1 MLGLRD
7 RDRGGSTG
15 SSVTASAANGNV
27 EPLPPVLPPPQRSL
41 LDRNDYRN
49 DRNDRNERSER
60 ERDDRYDRR
69 PFGREFEKDRM
80 GGGSGNSRGSHQNSR
95 YSSNMQSGG
104 GGNDRR
110 RMYNEN
116 SGRTIEEPEWFSGG
130 PTSQHDTIELRGFD
144 EPEPDEKPPPPT
156 PPADKTNDP
165 ETKLNNNTNISN
177 NTKNSNQSRS
187 DVVGIATASSAT
199 SEDNVDVDDNN
210 STKATASLSSPP
222 ARSTPT
228 KLNESNSKSDRNKNH
243 RNDQSGDDD
252 FNFEDFLKMDSIS
265 DLLTVC
271 TNFLMNFTLNLI
283 FLIHRTM
290 MTSPRTHRAQ
300 ENQDSV
306 DGSKEK
312 VQIGWIV
319 RVDALQHTLKITLP
333 LSPTHRCRGINSLR
347 LFHRLTQ
354 VRTIPIH

>member
-7 RDRGGSTG
+7 RDRGGSSG
-15 SSVTASAANGNV
+15 SSVTTSTANGNV

-41 LDRNDYRN
+41 LDRNDYRA

-60 ERDDRYDRR
+60 GERDDRYDRR
-69 PFGREFEKDRM
+69 PFSRDFEKDRM

-95 YSSNMQSGG
+95 YSSNMQSGS

-144 EPEPDEKPPPPT
+144 EPEPDEKPPPP
-156 PPADKTNDP
+156 PPTDKTNDP

-177 NTKNSNQSRS
+177 ITKNSNESRS
-187 DVVGIATASSAT
+187 DVDELANASAATT
-199 SEDNVDVDDNN
+199 EDNVVVDDNN
-210 STKATASLSSPP
+210 STKAIASSSSPP
-222 ARSTPT
+222 ARRSPT
-228 KLNESNSKSDRNKNH
+228 KNNDNNSKSERNKSH
-243 RNDQSGDDD
+243 RNDQSGDDN
-252 FNFEDFLKMDSIS
+252 FNFEDFLKMDSLS

-271 TNFLMNFTLNLI
+271 TYLLFSINNTINLI
-283 FLIHRTM
+283 IFNRRIM

-300 ENQDSV
+300 ESHVSV
-306 DGSKEK
+306 DGLKER
-312 VQIGWIV
+312 VQIGWKA
-319 RVDALQHTLKITLP
+319 RVDALQHTLKIP
-333 LSPTHRCRGINSLR
+333 LT
-347 LFHRLTQ
+347 
-354 VRTIPIH
+354 